1 MIDKEA
7 ISEINQHISDALEE
21 WSTIMLQADADQWAV
36 WLDYSDRD
44 LMNALYIFNHVAQ
57 NIAIK
62 SDYYDSDKDILD
74 KMDAFKKGIRK
85 GFGIDTIEL
94 ARRVHLNS
102 KKKTDDE

>member
-1 MIDKEA
+1 MESKEK
-7 ISEINQHISDALEE
+7 IKEINQHISDAIEE
-21 WSTIMLQADADQWAV
+21 WSTIMLRADADGWAV
-36 WLDYSDRD
+36 WFDYTDRD

-85 GFGIDTIEL
+85 GFGIDTNEL
-94 ARRVHLNS
+94 AHRVHLNS